1 MKRIKKMIV
10 ISFLMLTPF
19 SARADMWGGDIPLL
33 IEIVTNTLNT
43 LMELRDQSRMMED
56 EMAGIKDRINRIR
69 TISNVVQPSNW
80 HNWKDPKRALEQ
92 LRIIYYTMPKE
103 YRSKKSDAIEHE
115 ISKAMNMISRISGE
129 AQTTFRSG
137 KELERRGADASPGVA
152 QKLTASGVGT
162 LVAMEAQTQV
172 IQSHIT
178 SLLTQMLA
186 DGNERESR
194 LVASKGKSFASV
206 SPNLGDS
213 DSRFS
218 AHVLPLRMSK

>member
-92 LRIIYYTMPKE
+92 LRIIY
-103 YRSKKSDAIEHE
+103 
-115 ISKAMNMISRISGE
+115 
-129 AQTTFRSG
+129 
-137 KELERRGADASPGVA
+137 
-152 QKLTASGVGT
+152 
-162 LVAMEAQTQV
+162 
-172 IQSHIT
+172 
-178 SLLTQMLA
+178 
-186 DGNERESR
+186 
-194 LVASKGKSFASV
+194 
-206 SPNLGDS
+206 
-213 DSRFS
+213 
-218 AHVLPLRMSK
+218 

>member
-1 MKRIKKMIV
+1 MKKLILIV
-10 ISFLMLTPF
+10 FLSFAPLK
-19 SARADMWGGDIPLL
+19 SHADFWGGDIPLL

-43 LMELRDQSRMMED
+43 LMELRQQSQLMED

-69 TISNVVQPSNW
+69 TISDVVQPSNW
-80 HNWKDPKRALEQ
+80 HNWKDPRGAIEQ
-92 LRIIYYTMPKE
+92 LRTLYYTMPKE
-103 YRSKKSDAIEHE
+103 YRSQKSDAIEFE
-115 ISKAMNMISRISGE
+115 ISRAMNMISRISGE
-129 AQTTFRSG
+129 AQTTFHSG

-186 DGNERESR
+186 EGNDKESR
-194 LVASKGKSFASV
+194 MVASKGKSFASV

-218 AHVLPLRMSK
+218 SHVLPLRMSR